1 MAESLLDAITG
12 GLLGVAAGDA
22 LGATVEFMTPEEI
35 EEEHG
40 VHREIIGGSDFKWRA
55 GEGTDDTDLTWAV
68 IRGYVETD
76 GVDSLHS
83 IAQAFLDWLDTEPR
97 DVGGTT
103 EGALSRLG
111 ESGDPTTSGLTDE
124 RSCGNG
130 SLMRTL
136 PTALIRSDAERR
148 RTESAQISAI
158 THAHPRCVDSCVAY
172 NEIAAALIN
181 GVAPAEAIA
190 QAQALDLHPDVQ
202 AALEVP
208 AGRAVTGL
216 STTGYVIDSLR
227 CAVWAIQQPDTLE
240 SVLVALVNRGNDAD
254 TTAAI
259 AGGLLGIIHGEE
271 GIPQRWTQQL
281 EYAPELVEA
290 AARIETIRDR

>member
-103 EGALSRLG
+103 KGALSRLG

-130 SLMRTL
+130 SLMRAL
-136 PTALIRSDAERR
+136 PTALIRPDAERR

-190 QAQALDLHPDVQ
+190 QAHALDLHPDVQ
-202 AALEVP
+202 AALVVP
-208 AGRAVTGL
+208 AGLAVTGL

-227 CAVWAIQQPDTLE
+227 SAAWAIQQPDTLE
-240 SVLVALVNRGNDAD
+240 SVLVALVNRGDDAD

-259 AGGLLGIIHGEE
+259 AGGLLGIIHGEA

-281 EYAPELVEA
+281 EYAPELVA
-290 AARIETIRDR
+290 AAAPIETIRVR